1 LGQWA
6 VSTVNSYRLEDLK
19 NLPSRGPACVM
30 PGSRGMVGRPEL
42 GGAQPCPGLPE
53 ACPPGGPLD
62 PLVGPWGWPC
72 QEVRVRVAP
81 IRVASRP
88 ARSNSSGWRGPLHS
102 GDPPVF
108 RIQTERRSRAVSRGW
123 LSIPP
128 GEGVDSAIT
137 GWRPAPCRGRPPI
150 TDWLGRV
157 GLGYGRHR

>member
-1 LGQWA
+1 MGQWA

-62 PLVGPWGWPC
+62 PLVG
-72 QEVRVRVAP
+72 QRVAVP
-81 IRVASRP
+81 RGPRPSGSHPSRLP
-88 ARSNSSGWRGPLHS
+88 PVPKRSSGWRGPLLS

-108 RIQTERRSRAVSRGW
+108 RIQTERRSRAMSRGW

-137 GWRPAPCRGRPPI
+137 GWRPAPCRGRLPI
-150 TDWLGRV
+150 TVWLGRI